1 MSLSHS
7 LSFSFS
13 LFALSATTLIG
24 ATARGISNVSY
35 IHIGKKKR
43 TSETGKRVLISSGV
57 RGLRS
62 FSAFSFVENCVE
74 AGHSWGK
81 STNGKKLH
89 GYVNEISAESN
100 TTNELFSMDSTR
112 HRWLL

>member
-35 IHIGKKKR
+35 IHIGKKK
-43 TSETGKRVLISSGV
+43 SETGKRVLISSGV

-81 STNGKKLH
+81 STKK
-89 GYVNEISAESN
+89 V
-100 TTNELFSMDSTR
+100 T
-112 HRWLL
+112 WLRK